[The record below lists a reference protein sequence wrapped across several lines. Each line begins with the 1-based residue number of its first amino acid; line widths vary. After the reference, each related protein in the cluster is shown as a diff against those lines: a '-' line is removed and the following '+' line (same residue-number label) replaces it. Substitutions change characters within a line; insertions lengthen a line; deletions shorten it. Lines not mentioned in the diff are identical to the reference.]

1 MLRVCHETT
10 SVELAD
16 SDGELASQR
25 TCRQLLACYGETR
38 SRHCAVGGAWQA
50 VGQPETT
57 VQFKFESRVQVGDRA
72 CARFVRISADEL
84 LLQSQPVARTR
95 LVGQRVLPL
104 LR

>member
-57 VQFKFESRVQVGDRA
+57 VQFKFESRVQVIVHA
-72 CARFVRISADEL
+72 H
-84 LLQSQPVARTR
+84 
-95 LVGQRVLPL
+95 VLCEFPPTNSCCSL
-104 LR
+104 NPWQGHDSLANVCSHC